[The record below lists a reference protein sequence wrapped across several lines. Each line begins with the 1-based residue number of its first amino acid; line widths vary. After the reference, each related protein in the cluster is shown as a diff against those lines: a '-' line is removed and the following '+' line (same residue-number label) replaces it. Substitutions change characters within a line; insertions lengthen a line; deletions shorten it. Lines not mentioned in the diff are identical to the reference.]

1 MLIVQK
7 YGGSSVGST
16 ERVRRVAERIVA
28 THDEGHDVV
37 VVVSA
42 MGDTTDRLLGLAR
55 EMAPVP
61 SRRELDMLL
70 SAGER
75 ISNALMAMAVQ
86 TLGVPACS
94 FSGQQAG
101 VITSSVHGRARIIGV
116 EPTRVRQALDR
127 GLVVLVAG
135 FQGVSRETGEDTT
148 LGRGGSDTTAIALA
162 AALKADVCEIYT
174 DVDGVHTADPHLV
187 PQARPLSR
195 LDYDTML
202 ELAASGAKVL
212 APRSVEYAR
221 RHRVTVR
228 VRAAEGGCPGTVVT
242 ACADEPERGACAKHA
257 ACPERAPFV
266 GVAHDLSTAEITV
279 TAVPARPGAV
289 SAVFRVVA
297 DAGAEIDTVV
307 QSAPR
312 EPGEEPGEGAG
323 ERAGD
328 IRFVLPKSDVP
339 TVLAALCE
347 HRAEIGHTHVTSR
360 DDIGRVSLI
369 GSGVRTGT
377 GAIAAFCET
386 LARADVRFESITATE
401 TRISVLCPADR
412 LPGALR
418 ALHRSFGLGADA
430 EPAKRLVPSGRA
442 APADAGAEPAR
453 AGVCR

>member
-16 ERVRRVAERIVA
+16 ERIRRVAERIVA
-28 THDEGHDVV
+28 THEEGHDLV

-42 MGDTTDRLLGLAR
+42 MGDTTDRLLGLAG
-55 EMAPVP
+55 ELAPVP

-75 ISNALMAMAVQ
+75 ISNALVAMAVQ

-94 FSGQQAG
+94 FSGPQAG

-127 GLVVLVAG
+127 GMVVLVAG

-221 RHRVTVR
+221 RHGVTVR
-228 VRAAEGGCPGTVVT
+228 VRASDGGCPGTVVS
-242 ACADEPERGACAKHA
+242 ARPDEPERGACAEHA
-257 ACPERAPFV
+257 ACPERAPFA
-266 GVAHDLSTAEITV
+266 GVAHDLSTAEVTV
-279 TAVPARPGAV
+279 TAVPARQGAV
-289 SAVFRVVA
+289 STVFRVVA

-307 QSAPR
+307 QPTVYG
-312 EPGEEPGEGAG
+312 PGA
-323 ERAGD
+323 RAGD

-339 TVLAALCE
+339 AVLAALCE
-347 HRAEIGHTHVTSR
+347 HRAEIGHEDVICR
-360 DDIGRVSLI
+360 DDIGKVSLV
-369 GSGVRTGT
+369 GSGIRTRT
-377 GAIAAFCET
+377 GAIATFCET
-386 LARADVRFESITATE
+386 LARADVRFETVSATE
-401 TRISVLCPADR
+401 TRISVLCPAAR
-412 LPGALR
+412 LPDALR

-430 EPAKRLVPSGRA
+430 EPAKRVVPSGRA
-442 APADAGAEPAR
+442 ARAACAGAEPAR